1 MEQYKKDFIDFMLEC
16 QVLKFGSFTLKSGR
30 QSPFFMNA
38 GAYITGS
45 QLFRLGKFYAQ
56 AIHNTFGDDFDVFF
70 GPAYKGIPL
79 AVATSIAYYELYGK
93 EVKYCCD
100 RKEEKDHGAD
110 KGSILG
116 YKIKDGDRVIIIE
129 DVTTSGKSIEE
140 VYPKIRAQE
149 SVEGGIKI
157 VGEIVSLNR
166 MERAPDS
173 NKSAL
178 EVISEKY
185 NFKTTA
191 IVTMDEVM
199 DALYTNGDKKVIT
212 EELKKQLDEY
222 YAQWG
227 VK

>member
-1 MEQYKKDFIDFMLEC
+1 M
-16 QVLKFGSFTLKSGR
+16 V
-30 QSPFFMNA
+30 
-38 GAYITGS
+38 
-45 QLFRLGKFYAQ
+45 
-56 AIHNTFGDDFDVFF
+56 
-70 GPAYKGIPL
+70 
-79 AVATSIAYYELYGK
+79 
-93 EVKYCCD
+93 
-100 RKEEKDHGAD
+100 
-110 KGSILG
+110 
-116 YKIKDGDRVIIIE
+116 
-129 DVTTSGKSIEE
+129 KSIEE

-199 DALYTNGDKKVIT
+199 EALYTNGDKKVIT